1 MNRQYIAIDLKSF
14 YASVEC
20 VERGLDPLNTNLVVA
35 DTSRSEKTICLAV
48 SPSLKQYGIP
58 SRARLFEVIQDVKII
73 NANRIKQNKNRP
85 FAGKSVFD
93 DELKAHPEYELDY
106 IAATPQMSHYI
117 SKSAEIYKIYLK
129 YLDASDIHVY
139 SIDEMFADVTKYLKT
154 YKKTA
159 EEIATMIILD
169 IYKQTGITA
178 TGGVGDNLYLAK
190 VAMDI
195 MAKHTA
201 PNKDGVRIAHL
212 TEQSYRELLWDHT
225 PLTDFWRV
233 GRGYT
238 SRLFK
243 HGLVTMGDIARQS
256 LIDEDVLYEEFGI
269 NAELLIDHAWGYE
282 STTMEDIKNYRP
294 ENNSLSIGQVLPA
307 PYDNKKGK
315 LIAKEMADSLAL
327 DLVNKGLVTSQIVLW
342 LGYDITDL
350 KEEMLTEKDYLGRTL
365 PKGGHGSINLR
376 GFTSSSKEIVDA
388 VAKLYD
394 RISNKNLHVRRLGV
408 MAPVYK
414 EEDVSKFKAR
424 HEQLNLFQEEIEEQK
439 VDEQELAREKELQ
452 KTLLNIKKK
461 YGKNAVVKGMDLEE
475 GGTTIERNKQIGGH
489 KA

>member
-1 MNRQYIAIDLKSF
+1 
-14 YASVEC
+14 
-20 VERGLDPLNTNLVVA
+20 
-35 DTSRSEKTICLAV
+35 
-48 SPSLKQYGIP
+48 
-58 SRARLFEVIQDVKII
+58 
-73 NANRIKQNKNRP
+73 
-85 FAGKSVFD
+85 
-93 DELKAHPEYELDY
+93 
-106 IAATPQMSHYI
+106 
-117 SKSAEIYKIYLK
+117 
-129 YLDASDIHVY
+129 
-139 SIDEMFADVTKYLKT
+139 
-154 YKKTA
+154 
-159 EEIATMIILD
+159 MIILD

-178 TGGVGDNLYLAK
+178 TAGVGDNLYLAK

-195 MAKHTA
+195 MAKHTK

-256 LIDEDVLYEEFGI
+256 LIDEDVLYEEFGV

-282 STTMEDIKNYRP
+282 PATIEDIKSYQP
-294 ENNSLSIGQVLPA
+294 ENNSLSIGQVLPS

-315 LIAKEMADSLAL
+315 LIAKEMADALSL
-327 DLVNKGLVTSQIVLW
+327 DLVNKGLVINQVVLW

-350 KEEMLTEKDYLGRTL
+350 KEEMATEKDWMGRTL
-365 PKGGHGSINLR
+365 PKGGHGTINLR
-376 GFTSSSKEIVDA
+376 GYTSSSKEIVA
-388 VAKLYD
+388 AIGKLYEK
-394 RISNKNLHVRRLGV
+394 ISNKNLHVRRLGV

-414 EEDVSKFKAR
+414 ESEIENLKR
-424 HEQLNLFQEEIEEQK
+424 RYEQLNLFQEEVEEQEI
-439 VDEQELAREKELQ
+439 DEKELAREKEVQ

-461 YGKNAVVKGMDLEE
+461 FGKNAIVKGMDLEE
-475 GGTTIERNKQIGGH
+475 GGTTRERNEQIGGH